1 MMMKKS
7 LLMLLCLLLA
17 LPFAY
22 AEEAAPTVTPV
33 PAPPVFD
40 WERNGVEHWHV
51 LENGEKADV
60 AAHTLDD
67 GMICTV
73 CGSEVWQ
80 YDGLCAEVYNYDAF
94 GNLVRQTSFDEE
106 GTITYESAYTLTYD
120 ENDNL
125 IHSLEFI
132 DGVLFGEST
141 FALSPDGD
149 LVPVTQLAWYDDG
162 TWAMNEYD
170 EYGNCIRSV
179 SYDADDSIVNETIS
193 EYQRDQWGWF
203 YEAKTTTYMG
213 DSVFYSEHN
222 EYGDK
227 TRSYMTEAGVAWS
240 DHVYEYSYQNG
251 TKLWCK
257 DYSQG
262 RLYRE
267 SVYDQD
273 SGMRIK
279 ETEYLEDGTK
289 TISEYNLIGDPLS
302 IVFLLADGTVD
313 MTQTF
318 EYVYDEHHTQL
329 SCKAYVNDMLVLHT
343 EYAFTEDGWNYIA
356 RETLYNEDG
365 SYLVCTYDENE
376 ETVSEIGYDAKGNVI
391 E

>member
-1 MMMKKS
+1 MKKS

-22 AEEAAPTVTPV
+22 AEEAAPTEE
-33 PAPPVFD
+33 PALPCPVFE

-51 LENGEKADV
+51 LDNGEKTDI

-67 GMICTV
+67 SMLCTV
-73 CGSEVWQ
+73 CGSEVWLF
-80 YDGLCAEVYNYDAF
+80 DALSAEVYDYDAF

-106 GTITYESAYTLTYD
+106 GVLTYEAAYTLTYD
-120 ENDNL
+120 ENNNL
-125 IHSLEFI
+125 IHSLEFVN
-132 DGVLFGEST
+132 DVLFGEST
-141 FALSPDGD
+141 FALSPEGD
-149 LVPVTQLAWYDDG
+149 VVPVTQLAWYDDG
-162 TWAMNEYD
+162 TWALNEYD

-179 SYDADDSIVNETIS
+179 SYDADDSILAETIS
-193 EYQRDQWGWF
+193 EFKRDAWGWF
-203 YEAKTTTYMG
+203 YEAQTTTTMD

-227 TRSYMTEAGVAWS
+227 TRSYMTEGGVAWS
-240 DHVYEYSYQNG
+240 DHVYEYGYQNG
-251 TKLWCK
+251 SKLWCK
-257 DYSQG
+257 DYSEG

-273 SGMRIK
+273 SGMLIK

-289 TISEYNLIGDPLS
+289 SVSEYNLIGDPLS
-302 IVFLLADGTVD
+302 IVFFLADGTVD
-313 MTQTF
+313 MTQAF
-318 EYVYDEHHTQL
+318 EYVYDEHSTMQ
-329 SCKAYVNDMLVLHT
+329 SCKAFVNGVLVLHT
-343 EYAFTEDGWNYIA
+343 EYAFDEYGWNYVA
-356 RETLYNEDG
+356 RETLYNGDG

-376 ETVSEIGYDAKGNVI
+376 EIVSEIGYDANGNVI